1 MKSALKNVTVTLEED
16 VARWARVEAA
26 RNETSVSRFLG
37 AILKERMAGNIEYE
51 SAMRRFLSRRPY
63 MKTVGQYLLR
73 EQVHDRAR
81 LR

>member
-63 MKTVGQYLLR
+63 MKTDGQYLLR